1 MSATA
6 VIPATTESSIGPA
19 LEHLSASRLKCW
31 QQCRRRFALRYVHQI
46 AKPVSPAL
54 FLGRFL
60 HRMVQLWNLQ
70 RWKDGQVSEERLLEH
85 FVVEWQS
92 MALGDSPAWKD
103 GQERAERTKA
113 LVLFECWVK
122 DAPIPMDERPQGV
135 EVRLEM
141 ESADH
146 PLLIGIL
153 DLVRAD
159 GTVTDFKTS
168 ARTTPP
174 DQLALLHRTQMLCYG
189 TLFRES
195 TWELEAGFEI
205 IELVKTKVPK
215 IVVTRFPALSEC
227 DLEELDEMI
236 ASFLQGVRNRDF
248 APSYGQH
255 CSWCEYRA
263 ECLGGLHRNN

>member
-6 VIPATTESSIGPA
+6 VIPATTELPIGPA

-31 QQCRRRFALRYVHQI
+31 QQCRRRFALRYVHRI

-122 DAPIPMDERPQGV
+122 DAPIPMDDR
-135 EVRLEM
+135 RW
-141 ESADH
+141 H
-146 PLLIGIL
+146 
-153 DLVRAD
+153 
-159 GTVTDFKTS
+159 
-168 ARTTPP
+168 
-174 DQLALLHRTQMLCYG
+174 
-189 TLFRES
+189 
-195 TWELEAGFEI
+195 
-205 IELVKTKVPK
+205 
-215 IVVTRFPALSEC
+215 
-227 DLEELDEMI
+227 
-236 ASFLQGVRNRDF
+236 
-248 APSYGQH
+248 
-255 CSWCEYRA
+255 
-263 ECLGGLHRNN
+263 